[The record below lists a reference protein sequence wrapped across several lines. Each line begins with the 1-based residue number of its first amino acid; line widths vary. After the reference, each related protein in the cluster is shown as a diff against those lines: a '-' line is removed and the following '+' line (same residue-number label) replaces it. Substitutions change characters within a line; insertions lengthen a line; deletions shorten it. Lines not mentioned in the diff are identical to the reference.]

1 MGDTNSI
8 MNNTSS
14 MMNNANSIMNSTD
27 SMMNNTNSD
36 NLFTDLTNEESA
48 TVSGGHWRRC
58 YPRIVVRRV
67 WCCRYWC

>member
-8 MNNTSS
+8 MNN
-14 MMNNANSIMNSTD
+14 AN

-36 NLFTDLTNEESA
+36 NLFTDLTDEESA
-48 TVSGGHWRRC
+48 TVSGGHWRC
-58 YPRIVVRRV
+58 YRRVVYVRV